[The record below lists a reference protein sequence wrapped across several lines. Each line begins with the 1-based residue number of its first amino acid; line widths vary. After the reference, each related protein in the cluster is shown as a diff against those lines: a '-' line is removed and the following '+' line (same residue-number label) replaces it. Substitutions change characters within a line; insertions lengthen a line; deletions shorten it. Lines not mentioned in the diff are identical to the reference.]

1 MYKLIRN
8 LLFLFD
14 AEVIH
19 EFSTKLV
26 KLFNLIPFSSSMM
39 RKYYLVS
46 DKSLEREVFGLKF
59 KNPVGLAAG
68 FDKNAEYYDEFSNF
82 GFGFIEIGTVTP
94 LPQEGNPKKRIF
106 RLSRDK
112 ALINRLGFNN
122 SGVEKI
128 KKNLNRNKNV
138 IVGAN
143 IGRNSFTSNEE
154 ADHDYIKSYNELYP
168 YVNYFAINISSP
180 NTKGLRELHDKNLLE
195 PLIKR
200 ITSLN
205 FSKENP
211 KPILI
216 KISPDVTF
224 SQLDEII
231 KLVVDYR
238 IHGIIATNTSISRED
253 LLSKNKSET
262 GGLSGKPINR
272 RSNEII
278 SYISKKSNKAFPI
291 IGVGGIMSAED
302 ALEKIKSGADLV
314 QLYTGFI
321 YNGPKLIRSINKALI
336 EYYKFT

>member
-19 EFSTKLV
+19 EFSTKLI
-26 KLFNLIPFSSSMM
+26 KNFSLIPFSSFII
-39 RKYYLVS
+39 KKCYQVS
-46 DKSLEREVFGLKF
+46 DKSLEKELFGIKF

-68 FDKNAEYYDEFSNF
+68 FDKNAEYYNEFSNF

-122 SGVEKI
+122 SGVEKT
-128 KKNLNRNKNV
+128 KKNLNKKKNV
-138 IVGAN
+138 IIGAN

-154 ADHDYIKSYNELYP
+154 ADLDYIKCYNELYP

-180 NTKGLRELHDKNLLE
+180 NTKGLRELHDKDLLE

-224 SQLDEII
+224 SQLDQII
-231 KLVVDYR
+231 ELVIYYR
-238 IHGIIATNTSISRED
+238 IHGIIATNTSILRED

-321 YNGPKLIRSINKALI
+321 YNGPKLIRSINKGLI
-336 EYYKFT
+336 EYYKSS